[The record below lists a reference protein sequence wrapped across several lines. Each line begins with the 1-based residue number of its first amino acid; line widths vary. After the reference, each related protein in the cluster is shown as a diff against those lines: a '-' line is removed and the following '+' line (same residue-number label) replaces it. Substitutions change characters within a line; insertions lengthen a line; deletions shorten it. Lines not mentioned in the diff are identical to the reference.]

1 VEKPDDEIQG
11 GEDEAEY
18 KEGIHQFDPIDV
30 LGRLKN
36 PLNYKEWIS
45 NFGDG
50 VQGIDFRKKKQKI
63 ISMT

>member
-1 VEKPDDEIQG
+1 MDPDIEKPVDEIQG

-18 KEGIHQFDPIDV
+18 KEGIHPFDPVDA

-50 VQGIDFRKKKQKI
+50 V
-63 ISMT
+63 